1 MIVLHANDEQH
12 AQLNGYRKNESELL
26 FAIDGSG
33 KYIVGLEVLDDS
45 NFLEIHEQLNALERI
60 EYTPIN
66 EEYGVQE

>member
-1 MIVLHANDEQH
+1 MIVLHANNEQH

-33 KYIVGLEVLDDS
+33 KFIVGLEVLNDP
-45 NFLEIHEQLNALERI
+45 NFADIHEQLDALERV

-66 EEYGVQE
+66 ED

>member
-1 MIVLHANDEQH
+1 MIVLHANNEQY

-33 KYIVGLEVLDDS
+33 KFIVGLEVLNDA
-45 NFLEIHEQLNALERI
+45 NFADIHEQLDALERI

-66 EEYGVQE
+66 ED

>member
-1 MIVLHANDEQH
+1 MIVLHANNEQH

-33 KYIVGLEVLDDS
+33 KFIVGLEVLNDP
-45 NFLEIHEQLNALERI
+45 NFSEIHEQLDALDRI

-66 EEYGVQE
+66 ED

>member
-33 KYIVGLEVLDDS
+33 KFIVGLEVLNDP
-45 NFLEIHEQLNALERI
+45 NFSEIHEQLDALDRI
-60 EYTPIN
+60 EYTPI
-66 EEYGVQE
+66 VQP

>member
-33 KYIVGLEVLDDS
+33 KFIVGLEVLNDA
-45 NFLEIHEQLNALERI
+45 NFTDIHEQLDALERI

-66 EEYGVQE
+66 ED